1 MIRINDCE
9 LSKIQLLHLI
19 NNQQKPKAVKLI
31 KDKTDIGL
39 KDCKDIV
46 DQLES
51 NPNYY
56 DRQSISKTIVNYSKT
71 NQKKGSHLIKEN
83 SSNKKNLLVLL
94 LILLAFIMLYMYSI
108 K

>member
-9 LSKIQLLHLI
+9 LSKTQLLHLI
-19 NNQQKPKAVKLI
+19 NSKQKLKAIKLI
-31 KDKTDIGL
+31 KDKTNIGL

-71 NQKKGSHLIKEN
+71 NQKKGSHLTKRI
-83 SSNKKNLLVLL
+83 SS
-94 LILLAFIMLYMYSI
+94 YYY
-108 K
+108 